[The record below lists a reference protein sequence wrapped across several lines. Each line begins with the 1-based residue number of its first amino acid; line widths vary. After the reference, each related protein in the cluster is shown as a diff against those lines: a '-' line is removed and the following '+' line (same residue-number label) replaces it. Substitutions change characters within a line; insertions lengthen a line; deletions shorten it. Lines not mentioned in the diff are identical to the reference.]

1 MNERQRIARR
11 ESGRGHILRTL
22 HYGRPVGATDEMI
35 LACCRQLWLTVG
47 RDWVRRQLEYLA
59 KRKLV
64 TLAKPA
70 NPALPWRAELSRHGI
85 DVYER
90 VVECDPGIDLGP
102 QFWSGDEA
110 G

>member
-1 MNERQRIARR
+1 MTEQQRVARR

-35 LACCRQLWLTVG
+35 LACCRQLWLTVS
-47 RDWVRRQLEYLA
+47 RDWVRRQLEYLS

-64 TLAKPA
+64 TITRPP
-70 NPALPWRAELSRHGI
+70 NPVLPWRAELTRHGI

-90 VVECDPGIDLGP
+90 VVECEAGIELGP
-102 QFWSGDEA
+102 QFWSGE
-110 G
+110 GNG